1 MGLEP
6 LVFCAHAFERYKIR
20 SPPVDGPAYSFL
32 KQNEANPQNQYRSR
46 QSCEYEHH
54 RKKFLHHEEI
64 HFNLVRPASLLQ
76 FEGSCGTSTNAR
88 GAAKCGGLGLFCV
101 FSSPAYPGVHRP

>member
-6 LVFCAHAFERYKIR
+6 LVFCAHASKRYEMR
-20 SPPVDGPAYSFL
+20 SPSVGGPACTFS

-46 QSCEYEHH
+46 QSCEHEHH

-64 HFNLVRPASLLQ
+64 HFELVRPAFLLQ
-76 FEGSCGTSTNAR
+76 LEGSRGTITNADC
-88 GAAKCGGLGLFCV
+88 AAKCV
-101 FSSPAYPGVHRP
+101 RPESLLRL

>member
-20 SPPVDGPAYSFL
+20 SPPVDGPAYTFL
-32 KQNEANPQNQYRSR
+32 KQNEARPQNQYCSR
-46 QSCEYEHH
+46 QSSEYQQH

-64 HFNLVRPASLLQ
+64 HFESV
-76 FEGSCGTSTNAR
+76 
-88 GAAKCGGLGLFCV
+88 
-101 FSSPAYPGVHRP
+101 